1 MKTLTFAILVLSA
14 IIFVGCEKESQ
25 ENENNTAKSYYE
37 LYSFGYDKEVL
48 LDITDNLET
57 GETIWYEFEAS
68 ANEIYNISWYDAIL
82 TMEQGS
88 DEPDPEYASIKVS
101 AYHQNKTDAYFTD
114 YRLIQMTGSD
124 QTIIPSTDETIFIKI
139 VAYDSEHIGKFDLN
153 VDHLAFNNSK
163 CMLITEKT
171 ELTITA
177 GDTKI
182 FYIEGEKDSTYN
194 VYCNQMNESL
204 AQFDPIEVQASNY
217 FKNSEG
223 LLLGPISCREK
234 TFSITAT
241 DNGRIY
247 FVLNGPYWWQPAT
260 LEIEPLFE

>member
-14 IIFVGCEKESQ
+14 IMFFGCEKESQ
-25 ENENNTAKSYYE
+25 ENDNNNSKSFYE

-48 LDITDNLET
+48 LDKTDNLVA

-82 TMEQGS
+82 TMEEES
-88 DEPDPEYASIKVS
+88 DEPDPEYATIKVS
-101 AYHQNKTDAYFTD
+101 AYHQNKTDAYFAN

-139 VAYDSEHIGKFDLN
+139 EAYDSDRTGKFDFN
-153 VDHLAFNNSK
+153 VDHLVFNNSK
-163 CMLITEKT
+163 SMLISEKT
-171 ELTITA
+171 EFTMSA

-182 FYIEGEKDSTYN
+182 FFIEGEKDSIYN
-194 VYCNQMNESL
+194 VYCNQINEGVALSD
-204 AQFDPIEVQASNY
+204 QIEVKASNY

-223 LLLGPISCREK
+223 LLVGPIYCREK

-241 DNGRIY
+241 EDGRIY
-247 FVLNGPYWWQPAT
+247 FVFNGPYWWQPAT
-260 LEIEPLFE
+260 MEIEPLFE